1 MPEFDK
7 NAGYIW
13 AIVIIGVGVPVL
25 LSLYAAMRSRRARA
39 RLERL
44 QSQEEDA

>member
-13 AIVIIGVGVPVL
+13 AMVAIGLAVPFL
-25 LSLYAAMRSRRARA
+25 LSLYAAMRVRLSKA
-39 RLERL
+39 RLDRL
-44 QSQEEDA
+44 KAQEDDA

>member
-13 AIVIIGVGVPVL
+13 TIVVIGVGVPIL
-25 LSLYAAMRSRRARA
+25 LSVYAAMRSRLARA

-44 QSQEEDA
+44 RAQEEES

>member
-7 NAGYIW
+7 NASYIW
-13 AIVIIGVGVPVL
+13 AIVIIGVGVPIL
-25 LSLYAAMRSRRARA
+25 LSAYAALRARMARA

-44 QSQEEDA
+44 QSQEDDA